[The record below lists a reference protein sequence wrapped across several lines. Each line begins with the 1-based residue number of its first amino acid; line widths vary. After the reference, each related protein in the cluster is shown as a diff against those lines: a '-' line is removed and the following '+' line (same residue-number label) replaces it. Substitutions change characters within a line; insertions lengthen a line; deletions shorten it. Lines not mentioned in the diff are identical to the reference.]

1 MMATMNRFAVFC
13 AGALAF
19 AMASAQAADEGFY
32 VGVGTGQAQIK
43 DNPSELGGAR
53 FDETGTPYRVF
64 GGYRLGAI
72 PLLDFAAEI
81 GYRDLGDAEG
91 TVNGTAARYTIK
103 GPDAAVLAI
112 FPFLGFDIFGKVGVM
127 QYDLDKTIAG
137 ATTGGTGTAPI
148 YGAGVGF
155 RFWRL
160 GVRAEY
166 ERIDID
172 KVDTVDVGMVS
183 VTFRF

>member
-1 MMATMNRFAVFC
+1 MGTMNRPAVFL
-13 AGALAF
+13 AGALAL
-19 AMASAQAADEGFY
+19 AAASAQAADEGFY
-32 VGVGTGQAQIK
+32 VGLGTGQAQIK

-53 FDETGTPYRVF
+53 FDESSTPGRIF
-64 GGYRLGAI
+64 AGYRLGAI
-72 PLLDFAAEI
+72 PILDFAGEI

-91 TVNGTAARYTIK
+91 TVNGVASRYTIK

-112 FPFLGFDIFGKVGVM
+112 FPILGFDIFGKVGVM
-127 QYDLDKTIAG
+127 HYDLDKTFAG
-137 ATTGGTGTAPI
+137 TTTGSTGTTPI

-166 ERIDID
+166 ERIDLD

-183 VTFRF
+183 VYFRF

>member
-1 MMATMNRFAVFC
+1 MATMNRLAVLC
-13 AGALAF
+13 AGTLALA
-19 AMASAQAADEGFY
+19 AASAQAADEGFY

-53 FDETGTPYRVF
+53 FDESSTPGRIF

-72 PLLDFAAEI
+72 PLLDFAGEI

-91 TVNGTAARYTIK
+91 TVNGTSARYTIK
-103 GPDAAVLAI
+103 GPDASVLAI
-112 FPFLGFDIFGKVGVM
+112 FPLLGFDIFGKVGIM
-127 QYDLDKTIAG
+127 HYDLDKTFAG
-137 ATTGGTGTAPI
+137 ATTGHTGTAPI
-148 YGAGVGF
+148 YGVGVGF

-166 ERIDID
+166 ERIDLD

-183 VTFRF
+183 VYFRF

>member
-1 MMATMNRFAVFC
+1 MGTMNRPAMVL
-13 AGALAF
+13 AGALAL
-19 AMASAQAADEGFY
+19 ATGSVQAADAGFY
-32 VGVGTGQAQIK
+32 IGAGTGQAQIK

-53 FDETGTPYRVF
+53 FDERGTPYRVF
-64 GGYRLGAI
+64 GGYRLGLI
-72 PLLDFAAEI
+72 PILDFAGEI

-103 GPDAAVLAI
+103 GADAALLAI
-112 FPFLGFDIFGKVGVM
+112 FPFLGFDIFGKAGVM